1 MAAGSRVTCEAF
13 PSHIDPRSD
22 NLSGVPTTGV
32 AKICVQHDHAADQSE
47 IEVTEDDSKFQRK
60 KRKGKERRRT
70 QRVLRTRM
78 RAIEREA
85 REHGEFRQVGI
96 GDPRA
101 ASVSQS
107 TDIARHNLEVD
118 QDQTPSGIDTH
129 FHQDCNGDP
138 GAIDSSQPSDQ
149 DQHDLEVE
157 QTLAQSYRV
166 SDPRISC
173 TTQPRESTQHHLEV
187 DRMSTHSSVDDIGSA
202 HAGAGSPCKSD
213 SSVESEELQARMW
226 RLLDNDNDRSSSSS
240 GSSRAPLVS
249 PRLPAVSPFLPA
261 PWCNVSVKNTFFSF
275 SCDTEGCAPSQT
287 GSSRAL
293 SSPP

>member
-1 MAAGSRVTCEAF
+1 MTCEASS
-13 PSHIDPRSD
+13 SHLGSQNDSLSD
-22 NLSGVPTTGV
+22 VATRGVGNV
-32 AKICVQHDHAADQSE
+32 GVQHDHVSDQSN
-47 IEVTEDDSKFQRK
+47 IDVIEDDNRLLRK
-60 KRKGKERRRT
+60 KRQGKERRRK

-85 REHGEFRQVGI
+85 REHGELQQVGI
-96 GDPRA
+96 GEPSA

-107 TDIARHNLEVD
+107 PDIARHNLEVD
-118 QDQTPSGIDTH
+118 QDQTPRGIDSSHLTH
-129 FHQDCNGDP
+129 FYQDCNGDP

-157 QTLAQSYRV
+157 QTPAQSYRV

-261 PWCNVSVKNTFFSF
+261 PWCTVSVKNTFFSF